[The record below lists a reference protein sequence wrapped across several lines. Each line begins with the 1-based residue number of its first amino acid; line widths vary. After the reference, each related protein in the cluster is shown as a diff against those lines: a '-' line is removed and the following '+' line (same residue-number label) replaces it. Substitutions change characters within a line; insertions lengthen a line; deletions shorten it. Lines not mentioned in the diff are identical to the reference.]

1 MPTLLEDLEE
11 ELAAGD
17 FFCMLNSLPYEAG
30 ADSQEYDVRVPE
42 GNYSSQMLVRKVR
55 QNGSKKW
62 KGAKAFVSESLVG
75 EALELQ
81 EMEDDVWDVYLCK
94 YLLGRL
100 KSGENRLST
109 PQKRKG
115 YPRFFL

>member
-1 MPTLLEDLEE
+1 
-11 ELAAGD
+11 
-17 FFCMLNSLPYEAG
+17 MLNSLPYEAG

-42 GNYSSQMLVRKVR
+42 VNYSSQMLVRKVR

-115 YPRFFL
+115 YPRFCL